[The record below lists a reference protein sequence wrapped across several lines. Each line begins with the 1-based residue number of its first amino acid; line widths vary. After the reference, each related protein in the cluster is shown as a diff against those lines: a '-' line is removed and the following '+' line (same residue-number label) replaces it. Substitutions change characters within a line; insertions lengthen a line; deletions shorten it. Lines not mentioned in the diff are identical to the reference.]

1 MLIGMDEEFGPQ
13 VFKVDP
19 AGFYVGYKA
28 TAAGAKQQEALNHLE
43 KKLKKGAAE
52 VALTQDDAVEVCLCP
67 YLYFSIWYDVFKM
80 NSWRLRRCRMC
91 CPRTSNRTSWRWG
104 W

>member
-52 VALTQDDAVEVCLCP
+52 VALTQDDAVEV
-67 YLYFSIWYDVFKM
+67 SVFVHIYI
-80 NSWRLRRCRMC
+80 
-91 CPRTSNRTSWRWG
+91 
-104 W
+104 